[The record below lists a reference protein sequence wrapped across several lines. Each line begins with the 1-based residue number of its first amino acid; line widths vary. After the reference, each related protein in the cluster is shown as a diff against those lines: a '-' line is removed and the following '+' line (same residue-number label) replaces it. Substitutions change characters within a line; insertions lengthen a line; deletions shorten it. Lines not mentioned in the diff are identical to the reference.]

1 MENGFM
7 LIEQLKL
14 VLTNFLLKW
23 VIILYWC
30 SDFHR
35 SIHVSVCL
43 SLKKNCL
50 TSNWWSRINKMHLF
64 GFSFEIQNIYLLLFS
79 NPIPLYLYMITGCLR
94 I

>member
-1 MENGFM
+1 MENGFK
-7 LIEQLKL
+7 LVEQLKL

-43 SLKKNCL
+43 RLKKKL
-50 TSNWWSRINKMHLF
+50 FNKQM
-64 GFSFEIQNIYLLLFS
+64 
-79 NPIPLYLYMITGCLR
+79 MI
-94 I
+94 